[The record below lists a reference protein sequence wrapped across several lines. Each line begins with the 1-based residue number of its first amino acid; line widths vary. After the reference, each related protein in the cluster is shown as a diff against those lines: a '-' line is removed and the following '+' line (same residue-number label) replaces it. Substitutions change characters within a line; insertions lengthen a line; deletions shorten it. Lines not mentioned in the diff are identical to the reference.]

1 MGALEQLTWVAAK
14 KPIRLNPQQHRR
26 NKLAAKLDEQ
36 IKLAEAQLNG
46 TTYQPLTRKTVI
58 NPQTGISQTIETTK
72 RIKTWW
78 WTGGNGKLLLSIR
91 YGAKVIELSKGKNGV
106 EVANLQSVVDAL
118 SVIKNAVLNGEL
130 DTQIE
135 AASGQ
140 LRAGFKK

>member
-91 YGAKVIELSKGKNGV
+91 YGAKVIELSKGKNAV
-106 EVANLQSVVDAL
+106 ELADRAAL
-118 SVIKNAVLNGEL
+118 LNALTAIHQAVLAGEL
-130 DTQIE
+130 DAQIE